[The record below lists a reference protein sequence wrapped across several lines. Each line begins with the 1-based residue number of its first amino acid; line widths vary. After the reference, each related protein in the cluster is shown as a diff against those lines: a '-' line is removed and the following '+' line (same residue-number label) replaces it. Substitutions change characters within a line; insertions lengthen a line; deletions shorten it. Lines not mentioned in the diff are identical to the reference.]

1 MNEIVNK
8 FLLVGDKFMP
18 ENLPT
23 VLANHLLKRMNTKF
37 IKKQQIKEKIYQNE
51 PDEACF
57 QHNIA
62 YAGLRICLE
71 EWLLLKYYVIKHV
84 IFLKIQNIDIIV
96 DLIQWFLNFLI

>member
-51 PDEACF
+51 PDEAYF

-62 YAGLRICLE
+62 YAGLRICL
-71 EWLLLKYYVIKHV
+71 KNG
-84 IFLKIQNIDIIV
+84 FC
-96 DLIQWFLNFLI
+96 

>member
-1 MNEIVNK
+1 MNEIVYK

-18 ENLPT
+18 ENLLT
-23 VLANHLLKRMNTKF
+23 VLADHLLKRMNTKF

-62 YAGLRICLE
+62 YTGLRICL
-71 EWLLLKYYVIKHV
+71 KNG
-84 IFLKIQNIDIIV
+84 FC
-96 DLIQWFLNFLI
+96 